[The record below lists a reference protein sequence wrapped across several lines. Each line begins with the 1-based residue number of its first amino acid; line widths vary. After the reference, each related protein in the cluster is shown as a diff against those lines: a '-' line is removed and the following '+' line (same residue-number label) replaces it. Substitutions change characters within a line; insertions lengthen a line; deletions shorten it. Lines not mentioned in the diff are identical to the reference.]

1 MRLDVHVRTDLA
13 ISLIRRGMRT
23 SIVHQ
28 ITGVQMVL
36 LRQLHHEIHRRKPA
50 SGQLPTSYG
59 VLRTPL
65 MQAYASA
72 FASLYRSL
80 ASGDVQSALDT
91 QALIKAHDLYLEQVS
106 DGAASGGQGVRFDV
120 NQAWTIARDLTTGVV
135 RFQFCQRCRVHYAV
149 VDLST
154 RPLTCPLCVLKRD
167 GKPKSLRRRVG
178 DMASPEDH
186 VTGGATCRLRQEGGR
201 T

>member
-1 MRLDVHVRTDLA
+1 MMRLELHARMDLA
-13 ISLIRRGMRT
+13 IALIRRGMRT
-23 SIVHQ
+23 SIVGQ
-28 ITGVQMVL
+28 ITGVHPAL

-65 MQAYASA
+65 LQAGASA

-80 ASGDVQSALDT
+80 APGDIRLALDT
-91 QALIKAHDLYLEQVS
+91 DALVGAHDLYLEQV
-106 DGAASGGQGVRFDV
+106 GGIVASGEHGTPIDI

-135 RFQFCQRCRVHYAV
+135 RFQFCARCRVHYV
-149 VDLST
+149 VADLSNT
-154 RPLTCPLCVLKRD
+154 PPNCPLCVLNRGHRSTGAREPKGDVVEPD
-167 GKPKSLRRRVG
+167 GHAVAAFPLYR
-178 DMASPEDH
+178 
-186 VTGGATCRLRQEGGR
+186 EGPC